1 LSHLGRS
8 TALQHRLLRRKCF
21 WLHRTLLHA
30 GLAKLD
36 SGRTLEIRYVEDL
49 VDSTSSPN
57 SRLNK
62 GLRRIDVTLPAVLV
76 AELDRNVGELE
87 YFVTRSAVIEV
98 AIRQFLDRGGVRS
111 AAPGTVY
118 R

>member
-1 LSHLGRS
+1 
-8 TALQHRLLRRKCF
+8 
-21 WLHRTLLHA
+21 LLHA